1 MTTILQIDAS
11 ARVTRSL
18 SRGLTTAFAEH
29 WQKVRPNDTWITR
42 DVGLNPPSAISEN
55 WIAAAFKPVDQRT
68 LEQVTALR
76 ESDELLAELEPADVI
91 VIGTPMYNY
100 GMPSALKAWIDQ
112 VIRIGRTF
120 SFDLAR
126 GEQPIEP
133 IQTGKI
139 LVILTAS
146 GEGGF
151 EFGGV
156 HAAQNHLD
164 TAIITASRL
173 LGVSEH
179 HVIRIE
185 YQEFGDDLHQ
195 QSKAAAYAAIP
206 QLVEQLS
213 QKVGIPTVAA

>member
-42 DVGLNPPSAISEN
+42 DVGLNPPAAISEN

-68 LEQVTALR
+68 LEEVTALR

-151 EFGGV
+151 EFGGGHV
-156 HAAQNHLD
+156 AQNHLD

-185 YQEFGDDLHQ
+185 YQEFGDDRHQ